1 MSSTSIETKRAPI
14 LDPASVKAYR
24 SDGVLK
30 LPRLINDE
38 EIKLLQD
45 VCTAVFAAK
54 DKSVTVA
61 GQSDGK
67 GADVYAYQSH
77 PNYKKMWSNEFDLRL
92 RHPELNPLI
101 ARFARVVSE
110 LLGDDDPRLLWDKTF
125 TKPPVTV
132 GTRQTVWHQDLP
144 QVPVDRRGLLTIWV
158 AVWDVPEEAGAMRFV
173 PRSKMLGPLGRVDFI
188 GKEHE
193 VDSLMTPEDKEIVGE
208 PITIPLRAGEATVH
222 DGLTLHGAGPNNSSK
237 PRVGWTMLFVPSK
250 TVWTGNP
257 WPQTDMNELGMKP
270 YQTIDHPRFRV
281 KQADHA

>member
-1 MSSTSIETKRAPI
+1 M
-14 LDPASVKAYR
+14 
-24 SDGVLK
+24 
-30 LPRLINDE
+30 
-38 EIKLLQD
+38 
-45 VCTAVFAAK
+45 
-54 DKSVTVA
+54 
-61 GQSDGK
+61 
-67 GADVYAYQSH
+67 
-77 PNYKKMWSNEFDLRL
+77 
-92 RHPELNPLI
+92 
-101 ARFARVVSE
+101 
-110 LLGDDDPRLLWDKTF
+110 
-125 TKPPVTV
+125 
-132 GTRQTVWHQDLP
+132 
-144 QVPVDRRGLLTIWV
+144 
-158 AVWDVPEEAGAMRFV
+158 MRFV